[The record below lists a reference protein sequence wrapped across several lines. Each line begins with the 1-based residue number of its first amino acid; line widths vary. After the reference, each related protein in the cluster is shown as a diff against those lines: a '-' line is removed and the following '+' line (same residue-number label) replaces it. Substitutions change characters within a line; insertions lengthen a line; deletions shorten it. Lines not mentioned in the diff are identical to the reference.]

1 VSHLEHSGILIVA
14 VIGLVTLALK
24 WVELQ
29 IWPEIGSGTGVV
41 AARVAT
47 KRTES
52 SLLII
57 GSLQPAVLQD
67 V

>member
-1 VSHLEHSGILIVA
+1 VA